1 MGWKYLPNTNNQT
14 IFILIYLFFYSYL
27 FIYAE
32 DGAYVYRSYLYFT
45 PA

>member
-14 IFILIYLFFYSYL
+14 IFILIYLFFNSYL